1 MSLSFLG
8 LPISRAS
15 SNRRQQG
22 TQDKSDRPAVR
33 TPVSMLDVVA
43 FVDVT
48 PDPENQGSHIQN
60 KRKKERKRKKCDE
73 TDKKVKKRK
82 KQNGEHITSN
92 RRKSKK
98 AKPNYAIELSL

>member
-22 TQDKSDRPAVR
+22 TQDKSDRPAAR

-43 FVDVT
+43 FVGVT

-60 KRKKERKRKKCDE
+60 KRKKCDE
-73 TDKKVKKRK
+73 TDKKGEKRK
-82 KQNGEHITSN
+82 KKKQIGEHITSN